1 MPMTRRRS
9 SKNRS
14 LLNPVLISLIF
25 GLAIPA
31 ALTWAYSRTL
41 DFKPAWVWLITLN
54 LTLITL
60 MGKDKLAA
68 QKGWRRTPEATLL
81 ILTLVG
87 ATPGLLAARYLFS
100 HKTSK
105 ESFQYGMFAIFTLQ
119 LLVVWYF
126 WPQISR
132 YL

>member
-1 MPMTRRRS
+1 MTRRRS
-9 SKNRS
+9 SKNRPWF
-14 LLNPVLISLIF
+14 NPVWVSLTI
-25 GLAIPA
+25 GIAIPA
-31 ALTWAYSRTL
+31 AFTWAYSSTL
-41 DFKPAWVWLITLN
+41 NFAPLWVWLVTLN
-54 LTLITL
+54 LTLVGL

-81 ILTLVG
+81 ILTLLG
-87 ATPGLLAARYLFS
+87 ATPGLLVARYLFN

-119 LLVVWYF
+119 FLAVWYF
-126 WPQISR
+126 WPQLSP